1 VFNVAL
7 AFSPTDVSAIRR
19 WANLMMVIEALVSL
33 SLAALV
39 VARAINIL

>member
-1 VFNVAL
+1 
-7 AFSPTDVSAIRR
+7 VSAIRR
-19 WANLMMVIEALVSL
+19 WAKLMMVIEALVSL